1 MIVRP
6 PPIRS
11 THTYA
16 ELDVSRETYDEIKG
30 RLDLAGYE
38 DKFDQYN
45 KTDGGYPAIDM
56 QGIAVVRG
64 EFSVSRPSVRSFTMG
79 IIVGVCSILVVG
91 TLVIVV
97 AAQFFG

>member
-6 PPIRS
+6 PIRQ

-16 ELDVSRETYDEIKG
+16 ELDVSIEAYDEIKG

-38 DKFDQYN
+38 DQFDQYN
-45 KTDGGYPAIDM
+45 KTEGGHPAIDM
-56 QGIAVVRG
+56 QGLAIVRG
-64 EFSVSRPSVRSFTMG
+64 EFSMSRPSVRSFTMG
-79 IIVGVCSILVVG
+79 ILVGICSVLVVG
-91 TLVIVV
+91 TIVTVV